1 VSEHPVIGHQ
11 SALPD
16 HPQPDHPQPDHPEPD
31 HPERGGTVHFPTLE
45 RHCDVAVI
53 GGSAA
58 GLAAALQIARQRR
71 SVVVVDDDSPRNAPA
86 AHLHG
91 YLGREG
97 TAPAELTQIGRAEVR
112 GYGGEVLT
120 GRVIGVHRR
129 GDGRFGL
136 ELTGGHTL
144 VARRVLAAT
153 GLTDELPAIHG
164 VERHW
169 GRGVI
174 RCPLC
179 HGFEV
184 RDQRLVQIVTHPL
197 NLQPTPL
204 LRHLTDRL
212 TVVLHDATALDEG
225 VVNALPPAASSSSA
239 AR

>member
-129 GDGRFGL
+129 
-136 ELTGGHTL
+136 
-144 VARRVLAAT
+144 ARRVLAAT